1 MGKQNWVF
9 GPRYF
14 KEDISMLCAM
24 DDRKVLVF
32 KSEDYCFDIIE
43 PEQEEVQWE
52 ITFIAKDIYVEY
64 KKLTRK

>member
-1 MGKQNWVF
+1 
-9 GPRYF
+9 
-14 KEDISMLCAM
+14 MLCAM